1 LDKIARVCFN
11 NDLDFEEMK
20 RRISGV
26 SMSPRAWTIVT
37 DVAGVVRRVGVIIVI
52 TGD

>member
-1 LDKIARVCFN
+1 LDNIARVCFN
-11 NDLDFEEMK
+11 NDLDFGEMK
-20 RRISGV
+20 QRTSGV
-26 SMSPRAWTIVT
+26 SISPKARTIVT